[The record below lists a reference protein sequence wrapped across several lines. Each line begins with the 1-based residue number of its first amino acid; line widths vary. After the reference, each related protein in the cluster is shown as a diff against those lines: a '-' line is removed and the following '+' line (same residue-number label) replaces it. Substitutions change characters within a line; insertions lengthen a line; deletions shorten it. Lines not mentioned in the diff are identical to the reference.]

1 VSQHK
6 GLIWAMTVLELL
18 SGICLLMLPGLS
30 LGLLLGIPAAAPE
43 ALGISR
49 LAGVALIA
57 LGVMCHSGAAGL
69 ISWWVLAGMLVYN
82 VGAAAVLAY
91 VGAGLGLS
99 GPLLWPAV
107 LLHAALTI
115 WVLLSLQ
122 TVADPS
128 SNRN

>member
-1 VSQHK
+1 MSQHK
-6 GLIWAMTVLELL
+6 GLVWAMTLLELL
-18 SGICLLMLPGLS
+18 AG
-30 LGLLLGIPAAAPE
+30 LGLLLVPGLALAALLGTPNPAPE
-43 ALGISR
+43 ALGVSR

-57 LGVMCHSGAAGL
+57 IGVMCHSGAVGS

-82 VGAAAVLAY
+82 VGATAALAY
-91 VGAGLGLS
+91 IGAGLGLA

-122 TVADPS
+122 TVAYPS
-128 SNRN
+128 KIER

>member
-1 VSQHK
+1 MSQEK
-6 GLIWAMTVLELL
+6 SLIWAMTVLELL
-18 SGICLLMLPGLS
+18 AG
-30 LGLLLGIPAAAPE
+30 LGLLLVPGIALDALLGVANPAPE
-43 ALGISR
+43 TLGVSR

-57 LGVMCHSGAAGL
+57 IGVMCHSGAYGPP
-69 ISWWVLAGMLVYN
+69 SWWVLAGMLVYN
-82 VGAAAVLAY
+82 VGATAVLAY

-122 TVADPS
+122 TVAYPS
-128 SNRN
+128 RNER

>member
-1 VSQHK
+1 VRGQRY
-6 GLIWAMTVLELL
+6 LILVMTALELIA
-18 SGICLLMLPGLS
+18 G
-30 LGLLLGIPAAAPE
+30 LGLLLFPGIALDALLGAGTISAE
-43 ALGISR
+43 AIAVAR

-82 VGAAAVLAY
+82 VGATAVLAY

-115 WVLLSLQ
+115 WVLISLR
-122 TVADPS
+122 TVVYPP
-128 SNRN
+128 NNQL

>member
-1 VSQHK
+1 MSQHK

-18 SGICLLMLPGLS
+18 AG
-30 LGLLLGIPAAAPE
+30 LGLLLLPGFALNVLLGTPDPAPE

-57 LGVMCHSGAAGL
+57 IGVMCHSGAVGPV
-69 ISWWVLAGMLVYN
+69 SWWVLAGMLVYN
-82 VGAAAVLAY
+82 VGATAALAY

-107 LLHAALTI
+107 LLHAGLTI
-115 WVLLSLQ
+115 WVLISLQ
-122 TVADPS
+122 TVAYPS
-128 SNRN
+128 KTEH